1 MLIGFSLHVR
11 PLEAKWFTE
20 ERIAAI
26 KKLEFST
33 TLTDLETFTGIC
45 NYHRGHT
52 THGACRA
59 SSL

>member
-1 MLIGFSLHVR
+1 MLIGFSVLVR
-11 PLEAKWFTE
+11 PLKAKWFTE

-26 KKLEFST
+26 KKLEFPT

-45 NYHRGHT
+45 NYHT
-52 THGACRA
+52 THGSCGA